1 MGRRQDMFPRKEAC
15 STLWKSTPS
24 DLQTTGVDAFR
35 LQGSITS
42 VSSHFGVP
50 GYRSHAIRY
59 PGKLATQTSPFNGD
73 GGSIDPVPARAMHPA
88 PAQPPALQ
96 EPSAAVGQV
105 IV

>member
-15 STLWKSTPS
+15 STLWKSAPS

-50 GYRSHAIRY
+50 
-59 PGKLATQTSPFNGD
+59 
-73 GGSIDPVPARAMHPA
+73 
-88 PAQPPALQ
+88 
-96 EPSAAVGQV
+96 
-105 IV
+105 